1 MDQTTISIGNQEREG
16 LFVAP
21 LPTPANLPIPPAVK
35 PTSRARTYRIP
46 NTSDAAV
53 GAHVGGNENAAVEK
67 NTTSNNHHA
76 TSESFLWATR
86 EIAALDFLMNIPL
99 KAEREIVRAGLSGER
114 WQRKPAKNGLN
125 TSAPTKDVLISS
137 ASQYETQHEDEENI
151 RHSSSFDANGSSYV
165 GSDTNTATTGFASA
179 LSSTEHRNNAV
190 GGRWWDKLI
199 LKDKRFFSAANQQIQ
214 RRIASEM
221 EERELERPTESPSLA
236 MMTDEHDRSN
246 IAKGHA
252 PRTDAAARGGGVPG
266 RRLDGRDAPAVS
278 IPNEFRCRPPKTVA
292 RQAAIREWE
301 IKVAWHG
308 IAREGSEKNN
318 SSNALLDAR
327 VFFSAKKSYPVA
339 IFSTIKYEPQK
350 EAAARRRKK
359 LEELGGGGTQFVL
372 PERDWRGI
380 SYRALLPHDVAK
392 PNRAFNRLLAG
403 SRAPE
408 EMTKKSPNS
417 GNLDS
422 SMSGDSYDSD
432 DDSSESSSEESG
444 TYVCGFID
452 DPEWVSGR
460 HRHVM
465 VGDKNV
471 GPIVSSTIQ
480 FVKPS
485 ELKRELNNKFRERFD
500 GWEPPKS
507 QRKYI
512 GAKVIEGVYTLMDP
526 TETTRDDDD
535 DIDDSLG
542 RQRSGSIA
550 ERNIIRM
557 PPSLTL
563 SKIRSL
569 KSQALM
575 ACIRSKIEISTLALA
590 CVYFERLC
598 LDCRVDK
605 SNRRLSFAASL
616 LLAAKMNES
625 NSQIAFEDHGVE
637 TSNKQN
643 IIESFVKPSNKS
655 TKIFESLVVF
665 FTHDWS
671 LSLKELFAAE
681 WIVFTALGF
690 SLKARPSEVAFH
702 FRRLLRVLEWDARS
716 YLGSEMYRQWQDSL
730 VDESLQKERRE
741 ARRERMVKKKDRKL
755 LRLQRKLHQT
765 QADEA
770 ASRRSST
777 TQSADALESPRR
789 LSSTGSVED
798 FKVPKLD
805 NTTSRPKT
813 AREPANA
820 SADLASPARRGGLL
834 SRLARPKNASSYEKD
849 LDKVSKE
856 KGITHSASV
865 PNLLSSSLVGEKVDL
880 FHTIHESEQEDA
892 HVQTSD
898 DGFFV

>member
-1 MDQTTISIGNQEREG
+1 MSQPAKMDQSISNQEG
-16 LFVAP
+16 VVIAP
-21 LPTPANLPIPPAVK
+21 LPTPMSLPIPTAIK

-46 NTSDAAV
+46 NTSDAAT
-53 GAHVGGNENAAVEK
+53 GAHAGDNENAAVEK
-67 NTTSNNHHA
+67 NTTSSSHHA

-86 EIAALDFLMNIPL
+86 EIAALDFLMNVPL
-99 KAEREIVRAGLSGER
+99 QAEREIVRAGLSGER
-114 WQRKPAKNGLN
+114 WQRKHAKKDLN

-151 RHSSSFDANGSSYV
+151 RHLSSFDVTGSSYV
-165 GSDTNTATTGFASA
+165 DSDTNTATTGSASA
-179 LSSTEHRNNAV
+179 LGSTELRNHAA

-199 LKDKRFFSAANQQIQ
+199 LKDKRFFSAANQQMQ
-214 RRIASEM
+214 RRIESEM
-221 EERELERPTESPSLA
+221 EEKELERPTESPSLA
-236 MMTDEHDRSN
+236 MMTDEHDKLMNSM
-246 IAKGHA
+246 KGNV
-252 PRTDAAARGGGVPG
+252 PRTAAAARGGGVPG

-292 RQAAIREWE
+292 RQAAVREWE

-308 IAREGSEKNN
+308 ITGEGAEN

-380 SYRALLPHDVAK
+380 SYRALLPREVAK

-408 EMTKKSPNS
+408 EMIRRSPSS
-417 GNLDS
+417 GNHLDS

-432 DDSSESSSEESG
+432 DNSESSSEESG
-444 TYVCGFID
+444 TYVCGLLD

-535 DIDDSLG
+535 GLDDSLG
-542 RQRSGSIA
+542 RQTSG
-550 ERNIIRM
+550 ERNVIRM

-569 KSQALM
+569 KQQALM

-616 LLAAKMNES
+616 LLAAKVNES
-625 NSQIAFEDHGVE
+625 NSMIAFEDPGVE
-637 TSNKQN
+637 TSNRQN
-643 IIESFVKPSNKS
+643 IIESFVKPSKKS

-702 FRRLLRVLEWDARS
+702 FRRLLRVLEWNARS

-741 ARRERMVKKKDRKL
+741 ARREREVQKKDRKL

-765 QADEA
+765 QAEEA
-770 ASRRSST
+770 SSRRSST
-777 TQSADALESPRR
+777 TTQSVDALETPRR
-789 LSSTGSVED
+789 LSSPASLED
-798 FKVPKLD
+798 YKAPKLVA
-805 NTTSRPKT
+805 TPRPKT
-813 AREPANA
+813 APEPDNA
-820 SADLASPARRGGLL
+820 HADLASPARRGGLF
-834 SRLARPKNASSYEKD
+834 SRLARPKNASYGKD
-849 LDKVSKE
+849 LDKISNEKE
-856 KGITHSASV
+856 MTHSSSV
-865 PNLLSSSLVGEKVDL
+865 PNLRSSSLTGEKMDL
-880 FHTIHESEQEDA
+880 FHTIHESEHEDT
-892 HVQTSD
+892 HVQMSD
-898 DGFFV
+898 DGFF